1 MDRRARFLPVVLD
14 DYLETDEIDS
24 ASTSRQTQS
33 STDSSQEQLI
43 SLYWRPSQ
51 SSSGRVFVFKVKQD
65 TSRCCVCNNPSRKE
79 RLQLLVYDRW
89 ALIENDKLWLKSA
102 TDSHFLCALCF
113 TDGITEH
120 CRTNAQMNGGRLQR
134 INQDEKLKIAQDLP
148 QVFTREMKET
158 CEGFHVSEELTSKVH
173 QNP

>member
-1 MDRRARFLPVVLD
+1 M
-14 DYLETDEIDS
+14 TNC
-24 ASTSRQTQS
+24 
-33 STDSSQEQLI
+33 
-43 SLYWRPSQ
+43 
-51 SSSGRVFVFKVKQD
+51 GKKG
-65 TSRCCVCNNPSRKE
+65 
-79 RLQLLVYDRW
+79 
-89 ALIENDKLWLKSA
+89 A

-158 CEGFHVSEELTSKVH
+158 CEGFHVSEELTVFSCLIVKQSTSEPMICRRIVSA
-173 QNP
+173 